1 MNSMTNT
8 TPDEPIDRD
17 IPDLTVGKK
26 KNNMTRLITAGVLLL
41 AIIIAVVGL
50 SMFMKQLEKNK
61 REAVAEKAK
70 ARPKLAAL
78 TSVAT
83 TDIRA
88 AQARIEKQEE
98 AQEAAAAQAST
109 QAAATAPASGAPGQL
124 PLPADAIGVTP
135 TGARAKV
142 GAGQGQGAGY
152 AAQGTPG
159 TAAAGGAPA
168 APRMTRAQRQM
179 DGDVL
184 VTSGSG
190 GASALGDD
198 GSRRAGAPSNVA
210 GAVRTAAAGAA
221 DVARNGLDDKV
232 KPSALLAGKAGQ
244 RPDLTMLLHRGT
256 SIPCGNITA
265 ISSEQAGMVM
275 CVVSNDVW
283 SSDGKVVLFEKGS
296 VAFGERREA
305 MLRGQKR
312 IGAVWTRIDT
322 PYGVYA
328 DVNSLA
334 TDPLGR
340 AGIAADVDN
349 HLSER
354 FGGAVLLSL
363 IGDVGQ
369 AMANRANNGGG
380 TIQFGNTATAGQDLA
395 TKTLE
400 NTINIPPTGYVN
412 QGVVN
417 TILVLRDMDF
427 RGVYELARK

>member
-70 ARPKLAAL
+70 ARPKAAAL
-78 TSVAT
+78 TSAAT

-98 AQEAAAAQAST
+98 AQEAEAARASAQAS
-109 QAAATAPASGAPGQL
+109 AAAPANSAAGKL
-124 PLPADAIGVTP
+124 PVPADAIGVTP
-135 TGARAKV
+135 TGSRAA
-142 GAGQGQGAGY
+142 AGQGQGAGY
-152 AAQGTPG
+152 AAQGAPG
-159 TAAAGGAPA
+159 TAATGSAPA

-184 VTSGSG
+184 VTGGSG

-198 GSRRAGAPSNVA
+198 GSRRAGAASGMA
-210 GAVRTAAAGAA
+210 GAVRTAAAGAV

-232 KPSALLAGKAGQ
+232 KPSALVAGKAGQ
-244 RPDLTMLLHRGT
+244 RPDLSMLLHRGT

-265 ISSEQAGMVM
+265 ITSEQAGMVM
-275 CVVSNDVW
+275 CVVANDVW
-283 SSDGKVVLFEKGS
+283 SSDGKVLLIERGS
-296 VAFGERREA
+296 KAFGEQRQA
-305 MLRGQKR
+305 MLQGQAR
-312 IGAVWTRIDT
+312 IAAIWSRIDT
-322 PYGVYA
+322 PYGVFV
-328 DVNSLA
+328 DVNSIA

-340 AGIAADVDN
+340 AGIPADVDN

-363 IGDVGQ
+363 IGDAGQ

-380 TIQFGNTATAGQDLA
+380 TIQFSSTATAGQDLA
-395 TKTLE
+395 SKTLE
-400 NTINIPPTGYVN
+400 HTINIPPTGYVN

>member
-1 MNSMTNT
+1 MSSMTNT
-8 TPDEPIDRD
+8 TPDETIDRD

-26 KNNMTRLITAGVLLL
+26 KNNVTRLITAGVLLL
-41 AIIIAVVGL
+41 AIIISVVGL

-61 REAVAEKAK
+61 REAVAEKAR
-70 ARPKLAAL
+70 ARPKAAAL

-88 AQARIEKQEE
+88 AQVRIEKQEE
-98 AQEAAAAQAST
+98 AQAAEAARAAA
-109 QAAATAPASGAPGQL
+109 QAAATAPASAATGQL
-124 PLPADAIGVTP
+124 AIPADAIGVTQ
-135 TGARAKV
+135 TGGR
-142 GAGQGQGAGY
+142 
-152 AAQGTPG
+152 
-159 TAAAGGAPA
+159 AAATTGGAPA

-184 VTSGSG
+184 VTGGSG

-198 GSRRAGAPSNVA
+198 GSRRAGAPSGVA
-210 GAVRTAAAGAA
+210 GVVRAAASGAV

-256 SIPCGNITA
+256 SIPCSDITA

-283 SSDGKVVLFEKGS
+283 SSDGKVVLIEKGS
-296 VAFGERREA
+296 KAFGERREA
-305 MLRGQKR
+305 MLQGQSR

-322 PYGVYA
+322 PYGVFA

-340 AGIAADVDN
+340 AGILANVDN

-363 IGDVGQ
+363 IGDAGQ

-380 TIQFGNTATAGQDLA
+380 TIQFSSTATAGQDLA

-400 NTINIPPTGYVN
+400 HTINIPPTGYVN